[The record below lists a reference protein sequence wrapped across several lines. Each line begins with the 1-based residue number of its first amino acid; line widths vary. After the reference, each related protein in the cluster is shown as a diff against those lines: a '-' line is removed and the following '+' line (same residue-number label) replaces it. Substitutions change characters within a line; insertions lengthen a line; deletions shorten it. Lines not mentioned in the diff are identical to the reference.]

1 MQIYFVRHGHPDYAN
16 DCLTELGH
24 KQAEAAAKRLMG
36 CGIERIFSSTNG
48 RAVQTAEHTARAL
61 GLDVTSFDFMREIS
75 WGSVDGEPILAK
87 GHPWL
92 LADLFAS
99 EGRSLTYTD
108 WREKEPFCKSRVVE
122 CERTVIEGLD
132 GWLEELGYKR
142 EGEYYRVMG
151 EDEYGTVAMFSH
163 GGSSTVA
170 LSHLFN
176 LPFPLACGA
185 LHLGFTSITVV
196 KLCGRVGELI
206 YPKLVIANDD
216 RHIYGIEVDN
226 EFGN

>member
-1 MQIYFVRHGHPDYAN
+1 MHIYFVRHGHPDYAN

-99 EGRSLTYTD
+99 EGRSLTDTD

-132 GWLEELGYKR
+132 GWLESLGYKR
-142 EGEYYRVMG
+142 EGEYYRVLA
-151 EDEYGTVAMFSH
+151 EDKYGTVAMFSH
-163 GGSSTVA
+163 GGSSSAV
-170 LSHLFN
+170 LSHILN
-176 LPFPLACGA
+176 IPFPQVCGSFR
-185 LHLGFTSITVV
+185 LSCTSVTVV
-196 KLCGRVGELI
+196 ELSAAAGKAAC
-206 YPKLVIANDD
+206 PRLTLLNDM
-216 RHIYGIEVDN
+216 RHTEEFSATVYGV
-226 EFGN
+226 

>member
-1 MQIYFVRHGHPDYAN
+1 MHIYFVRHGHPDYAN

-61 GLDVTSFDFMREIS
+61 GLDVTSYDFMREIGWRS
-75 WGSVDGEPILAK
+75 LDGEPILAN

-99 EGRSLTYTD
+99 EGRSLTDTD
-108 WREKEPFCKSRVVE
+108 WREKEPFCKSRVIE

-170 LSHLFN
+170 LGHLFN
-176 LPFPLACGA
+176 LPFPLLCGA
-185 LHLGFTSITVV
+185 LHPGFTSITVV